1 LSTVTMAST
10 RPKGPT
16 STNPRLRV
24 YANIFF
30 FQHPVLIPPHCS
42 PPLTAAV
49 ATVLDG
55 GACDYDAAACCQLP
69 SGKAICLSPI
79 TSSHVVLQ
87 FVLQMARDR
96 PAHLIQVRG
105 GGRGYAQEM
114 RDQVISM
121 WMNREDLNAIW
132 IELLRHRKKFPCL
145 QTCRRWIRQY
155 QGEGNSRRRR
165 PTGNHFSKHEVHGQ
179 DLVNLAVYRTV
190 QPKAYIDK
198 VRAYVHNRN
207 PANMPYS

>member
-1 LSTVTMAST
+1 
-10 RPKGPT
+10 
-16 STNPRLRV
+16 
-24 YANIFF
+24 
-30 FQHPVLIPPHCS
+30 
-42 PPLTAAV
+42 LTAAV

-114 RDQVISM
+114 RDQVIFL
-121 WMNREDLNAIW
+121 WMNGEDLNAVW
-132 IELLRHRKKFPCL
+132 IELLRHQRKFPCL
-145 QTCRRWIRQY
+145 RTCRGGGSVSIKERVTLIAGGQLAIISPSARSTVKTSSILLLI
-155 QGEGNSRRRR
+155 ELFDPRLTLTKS
-165 PTGNHFSKHEVHGQ
+165 VHMCTIVTLQ
-179 DLVNLAVYRTV
+179 ICCILVHRLVE
-190 QPKAYIDK
+190 P
-198 VRAYVHNRN
+198 
-207 PANMPYS
+207 S